1 MLDKL
6 KNEKVILAVVGLV
19 VTIVNS
25 ILDESFTQEQM
36 YTFAAIIVAFILK
49 PRDVT
54 AEDLTNSFELAIER
68 LEIKQQMKSQLK
80 DSRPPE

>member
-1 MLDKL
+1 M
-6 KNEKVILAVVGLV
+6 AAVGLV
-19 VTIVNS
+19 VTIVNT
-25 ILDESFTQEQM
+25 ILDDSFSQAQL

-68 LEIKQQMKSQLK
+68 LEIKQQLKNQIK
-80 DSRPPE
+80 DSRPPDQ